1 VKLIELQ
8 APAEDP
14 ELDSATSTELSAAA
28 VAMPPLMIHPHS
40 SFRSAWDIFT
50 LFLLLYC
57 VFSIPFQMSFSSD
70 VPKYYIVPGTE
81 DDSESVSA
89 GVDVVDYI
97 DLFVDAAFMVDVA
110 INLRTAF
117 LRPHATRSLVL
128 ETRGHVVA
136 MRYFKTSFVPDV
148 VSSLP
153 YQWITPIINEIAGFS
168 KGTISLHSTRFR
180 FYSHLFAV
188 PRLFKLIRLL
198 RLIKFMRLNRV
209 TRTAS
214 NFKSSVGM
222 SHAVFRGISFIVV
235 FFLTVHIIACCLYD
249 ALELSP
255 TTCVTRDQLL
265 RRNIVLQGL
274 PRVTAPLHL
283 APCTIHHLTLFRT
296 PAAECSKVGLL
307 AHSYLTASTLDSW
320 MLLPAP
326 GTCTL
331 FTGRLLL

>member
-1 VKLIELQ
+1 
-8 APAEDP
+8 
-14 ELDSATSTELSAAA
+14 
-28 VAMPPLMIHPHS
+28 
-40 SFRSAWDIFT
+40 
-50 LFLLLYC
+50 
-57 VFSIPFQMSFSSD
+57 MSFSSD

-81 DDSESVSA
+81 DDLESVA
-89 GVDVVDYI
+89 EGVDVVDYI
-97 DLFVDAAFMVDVA
+97 DLFVDAAFMVDVV

-153 YQWITPIINEIAGFS
+153 YQWIAPIINEVAGFS
-168 KGTISLHSTRFR
+168 KGTISPHSTRFR
-180 FYSHLFAV
+180 FYFHWFAV

-222 SHAVFRGISFIVV
+222 SHAVFRGISFVVV

-249 ALELSP
+249 AAMLSP
-255 TTCVTRDQLL
+255 ITCIIRDQLL
-265 RRNIVLQGL
+265 CRNIVLQGL
-274 PRVTAPLHL
+274 PRVTAP
-283 APCTIHHLTLFRT
+283 CTMHHLTLF
-296 PAAECSKVGLL
+296 
-307 AHSYLTASTLDSW
+307 
-320 MLLPAP
+320 
-326 GTCTL
+326 
-331 FTGRLLL
+331 